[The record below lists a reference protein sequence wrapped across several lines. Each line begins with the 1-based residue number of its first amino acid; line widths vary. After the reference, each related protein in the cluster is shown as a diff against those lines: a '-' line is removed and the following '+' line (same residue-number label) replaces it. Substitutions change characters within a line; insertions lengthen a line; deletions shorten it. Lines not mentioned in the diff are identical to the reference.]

1 MSPNDIHVIGSVMW
15 GLGRRNALWVVK
27 KIDRMASLIHANPK
41 KGRDCTETFTN
52 VNARTNPNRLK
63 VLETKCMTGV
73 DRSRRECLHLTAD
86 EADN

>member
-27 KIDRMASLIHANPK
+27 KIDRMASLIHANPM
-41 KGRDCTETFTN
+41 KGSDCTETFTN
-52 VNARTNPNRLK
+52 VNARTNLHRSK

-73 DRSRRECLHLTAD
+73 ERSRMEYMYFAVD
-86 EADN
+86 EAIS